1 MINFNNVTFI
11 KSCPTRKEKPQVVK
25 SEVLIVGKSNVGKS
39 SLINAMTNKKKMAF
53 TSSKPGHTR
62 LLNYYDIDNQFY
74 IVDAPG
80 YGYAKGGLDLD
91 RLFAEMME
99 SYFDNN
105 KELKLVL
112 ILLDARRELSAD
124 DQEIIDFV
132 KESKVSYFI
141 VITKYDKVNQ
151 KEKAA
156 LNKRLA
162 AEGFNKEQV
171 FYTSSL
177 NNDGLSLLK
186 KEIEKAIQFS
196 KIRKSGEEEE

>member
-1 MINFNNVTFI
+1 MINFNNVTFV
-11 KSCPTRKEKPQVVK
+11 KSAPTRKEKPQVTK

-39 SLINAMTNKKKMAF
+39 SLINALCNKKKMAF

-74 IVDAPG
+74 LVDAPG

-91 RLFAEMME
+91 RLFATMME

-105 KELKLVL
+105 RELKLVL
-112 ILLDARRELSAD
+112 VLLDARRELSAD

-132 KESKVSYFI
+132 KESNVSYFI
-141 VITKYDKVNQ
+141 VVTKYDKVNQ

-156 LNKRLA
+156 LNKHLA
-162 AEGFNKEQV
+162 SEGFNRDQV
-171 FYTSSL
+171 FFTSSL
-177 NNDGLSLLK
+177 NNDGLNLLK
-186 KEIEKAIQFS
+186 KGIEKS
-196 KIRKSGEEEE
+196 V

>member
-1 MINFNNVTFI
+1 MINFNNVTFV
-11 KSCPTRKEKPQVVK
+11 KSAPTRKEKPQVVK

-39 SLINAMTNKKKMAF
+39 SLINALCNKKKMAF

-62 LLNYYDIDNQFY
+62 LLNYYDIDNAFY

-91 RLFAEMME
+91 RLFASMME

-105 KELKLVL
+105 NELKLVL
-112 ILLDARRELSAD
+112 ILLDARRELSED
-124 DQEIIDFV
+124 DQEIINFV
-132 KESKVSYFI
+132 KESNVSYFI
-141 VITKYDKVNQ
+141 VVTKYDKVNQ

-162 AEGFNKEQV
+162 SEGFDKEQ
-171 FYTSSL
+171 
-177 NNDGLSLLK
+177 
-186 KEIEKAIQFS
+186 I
-196 KIRKSGEEEE
+196 

>member
-1 MINFNNVTFI
+1 MINFNNVTFV

-39 SLINAMTNKKKMAF
+39 SLINALCNKKKMAF

-62 LLNYYDIDNQFY
+62 LLNYYDIDNAFY

-91 RLFAEMME
+91 RLFASMME

-112 ILLDARRELSAD
+112 ILLDARRELSTD

-132 KESKVSYFI
+132 KESKVGYFI
-141 VITKYDKVNQ
+141 VVTKYDKVNQ

-162 AEGFNKEQV
+162 AEGFNKEQI

-177 NNDGLSLLK
+177 NNDGLNLLK
-186 KEIEKAIQFS
+186 KGIEKSI
-196 KIRKSGEEEE
+196 